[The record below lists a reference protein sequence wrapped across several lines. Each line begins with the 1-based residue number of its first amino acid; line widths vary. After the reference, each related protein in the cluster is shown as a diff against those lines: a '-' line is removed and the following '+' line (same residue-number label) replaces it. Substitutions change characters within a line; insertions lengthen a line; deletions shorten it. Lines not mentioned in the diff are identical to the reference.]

1 MNTHRTSSRLYKM
14 LLAVVIPVFMLAGI
28 NVQAEQNNSS
38 AFAVTAAVQ
47 GDVKLVAANHA
58 TPIAVRSGHFVY
70 AGEKIVTGST
80 GKLQVL
86 LSDGTVFTLGS
97 NTAFGIEKFQ
107 YDPASGDG
115 TILARLDRG
124 TYQVVTGRIN
134 EVHPGNVSIAM
145 PTGLVNLH
153 GTIVA
158 GESDG
163 QQDTVVL
170 LGPGA
175 QKNSA
180 DKKGSFAFIPKGAA
194 VQTADNEVLVYK
206 AGYAV
211 TVDPDGNVSEPFKMS
226 GRDFGQ
232 LVSSMVS
239 TRGGSSEDVSGD
251 DNAKDLADTGDTN
264 DTDQSR
270 GQSQGQGQNQDQ
282 EQEQEQEQSQN
293 VASNTDGQ
301 NNVVQN
307 SEQDSKDNPD
317 ALLQAQDITQLAD
330 LQDITGLK
338 GKYEADGVKMD
349 NGGTFDFRFQF
360 GSKESGKLDYIG
372 YENIQTASVTNGEL
386 SWDTAVD
393 GTPTFD
399 QLKLSSADNTLVA
412 KGGCV
417 NVCTGSVTVLNAGEG
432 NVAKFFL
439 LNLNTGDDTFNNK
452 LVKPGGNN
460 NFPGSEAG
468 DH

>member
-1 MNTHRTSSRLYKM
+1 MKMHKTSSRLYRK
-14 LLAVVIPVFMLAGI
+14 LLAMTIPALMLAVF
-28 NVQAEQNNSS
+28 NVNAAPGNSS

-47 GDVKLVAANHA
+47 GDVTVTAANHA
-58 TPIAVRSGHFVY
+58 SPIAVRSGHFVY
-70 AGEKIVTGST
+70 PGDKIVTGNS
-80 GKLQVL
+80 GRLQVL

-97 NTAFGIEKFQ
+97 NTVFGLDKFQ

-115 TILARLDRG
+115 TILARLDKG

-134 EVHPGNVSIAM
+134 DVHPGNISIAM
-145 PTGLVNLH
+145 PTGMVNLH
-153 GTIVA
+153 GTVVA
-158 GESDG
+158 GKSDG

-194 VQTADNEVLVYK
+194 VQTADNEILVFK

-232 LVSSMVS
+232 LVSSLVN
-239 TRGGSSEDVSGD
+239 TRGGTDENVTGTQD
-251 DNAKDLADTGDTN
+251 AKDLAGSGGTN
-264 DTDQSR
+264 NAA
-270 GQSQGQGQNQDQ
+270 QNREQ
-282 EQEQEQEQSQN
+282 EQEQEQE
-293 VASNTDGQ
+293 VADSGDTQGDA
-301 NNVVQN
+301 VQN
-307 SEQDSKDNPD
+307 SDTVQESEQDSKDNLD
-317 ALLQAQDITQLAD
+317 ALLQAQDVTQLAD

-338 GKYEADGVKMD
+338 GKFEADGVKMD
-349 NGGTFDFRFQF
+349 NGGTFDFRFEF
-360 GSKESGKLDYIG
+360 GSKESAKLDYIG
-372 YENIQTASVTNGEL
+372 YENIQTASVTDGEL

-399 QLKLSSADNTLVA
+399 QLKLSSDDNTLTA
-412 KGGCV
+412 KDGCV
-417 NVCTGSVTVLNAGEG
+417 DVCTGSVTVLNAGQG
-432 NVAKFFL
+432 NIAKFFL
-439 LNLNTGDDTFNNK
+439 LNLDTGDDTFNAK

-460 NFPGSEAG
+460 NFPGSDSG
-468 DH
+468 DQ

>member
-1 MNTHRTSSRLYKM
+1 MKMHKTSSRIYSK
-14 LLAVVIPVFMLAGI
+14 LLAVAIPVFMLAGF
-28 NVQAEQNNSS
+28 NVNAAISNTS

-47 GDVKLVAANHA
+47 GDVTVTAANHA
-58 TPIAVRSGHFVY
+58 SPIAVRSGHFIY
-70 AGEKIVTGST
+70 AGDKIVTGNS

-97 NTAFGIEKFQ
+97 NTVFGIDKFQ
-107 YDPASGDG
+107 YDPATGDG
-115 TILARLDRG
+115 TILARLDKG

-134 EVHPGNVSIAM
+134 DVHPGNISIAM

-175 QKNSA
+175 QRNSA

-194 VQTADNEVLVYK
+194 VQTADNEVLVFK

-232 LVSSMVS
+232 LVSSLVS
-239 TRGGSSEDVSGD
+239 TRGGSDENVSGD
-251 DNAKDLADTGDTN
+251 DDAQDLAGTGGTDN
-264 DTDQSR
+264 VDQS
-270 GQSQGQGQNQDQ
+270 QDQ
-282 EQEQEQEQSQN
+282 EVADSGGQQDGAVQN
-293 VASNTDGQ
+293 SDA
-301 NNVVQN
+301 VQN
-307 SEQDSKDNPD
+307 SEQDSKDDLN
-317 ALLQAQDITQLAD
+317 ALLQAQDVTQLAD
-330 LQDITGLK
+330 LEDITGLK
-338 GKYEADGVKMD
+338 GKFEADGVKMD
-349 NGGTFDFRFQF
+349 NGGTFDFRFEF
-360 GSKESGKLDYIG
+360 GTAESAKLDYIG
-372 YENIQTASVTNGEL
+372 YENIQTASVTDGEL

-399 QLKLSSADNTLVA
+399 QLKLSSDDNTLTA
-412 KGGCV
+412 KDGCV
-417 NVCTGSVTVLNAGEG
+417 DVCTGSVTVLNAGQG
-432 NVAKFFL
+432 NIAKFFL
-439 LNLNTGDDTFNNK
+439 LNLNTGDDTFNDK

-460 NFPGSEAG
+460 NFPGSQSSG
-468 DH
+468 Q